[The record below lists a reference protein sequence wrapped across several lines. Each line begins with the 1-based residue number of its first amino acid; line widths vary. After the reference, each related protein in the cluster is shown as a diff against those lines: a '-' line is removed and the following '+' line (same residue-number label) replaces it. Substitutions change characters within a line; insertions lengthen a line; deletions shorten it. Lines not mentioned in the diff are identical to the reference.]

1 MFLLLLIISV
11 ISFVLNLLI
20 IFLIRLI
27 SDSLSFCEVLSS
39 FFSDITIVN
48 SPFSS
53 FLNVSNSS
61 IFLLIYSSY
70 NLEISLQNTIFL
82 PAKYFLNPGI
92 ILLIFFYDEKKTSE
106 YMKNENIE
114 INIET
119 FTGSENFTVYTMDFT
134 KKYIEINADYR
145 S

>member
-1 MFLLLLIISV
+1 MLLIKSV
-11 ISFVLNLLI
+11 ISFVLSLLI

-48 SPFSS
+48 SPFILV
-53 FLNVSNSS
+53 LNVSNSS
-61 IFLLIYSSY
+61 ILLLIYSSY

-92 ILLIFFYDEKKTSE
+92 ILLIFFDEEKKT
-106 YMKNENIE
+106 
-114 INIET
+114 
-119 FTGSENFTVYTMDFT
+119 
-134 KKYIEINADYR
+134 R
-145 S
+145 L